1 MRRALSDGEV
11 QPFDKGRVQFR
22 GVLGI
27 SKDLLQSPGGTD
39 YGPSLD
45 LHNTIVPTRF
55 DDLPV
60 ETRRSK
66 DTADDLGIK
75 GESVSG
81 DQRDTFEIHSA
92 GDVPE
97 EGECVSIAS
106 SSHDRRRPKP
116 RPDLDRGEDP
126 DGLFLATDDR
136 TNLVCLK
143 FSDGVSGCLSIVE
156 AATRACS
163 PLQPAMNGI
172 PRDSL
177 TRAIPD
183 LFRPST
189 LSAAT
194 SSKVARRCWSRWYG
208 VPVFEQRREEEEL

>member
-1 MRRALSDGEV
+1 MVRGNRYGALSDREV

-27 SKDLLQSPGGTD
+27 SKDLLQSPVGTD

-66 DTADDLGIK
+66 DTADDLRIK

-116 RPDLDRGEDP
+116 RPDLDRGE
-126 DGLFLATDDR
+126 R
-136 TNLVCLK
+136 
-143 FSDGVSGCLSIVE
+143 
-156 AATRACS
+156 
-163 PLQPAMNGI
+163 
-172 PRDSL
+172 
-177 TRAIPD
+177 
-183 LFRPST
+183 
-189 LSAAT
+189 
-194 SSKVARRCWSRWYG
+194 SRWV
-208 VPVFEQRREEEEL
+208 VPCDG